1 MPTTAGVKLKVRTA
15 LRSRPSRPLAIEGR
29 SGAGKTRLLR
39 EMGAGAEGWWWC
51 SARDYAED
59 AVEAVRA
66 ERYPKFVSAVAT
78 DARPLVIE
86 HIEDLRA
93 RPRTRTELRRAL
105 LLRAAAGGTTILTL
119 TTGRGRREIVR
130 WLGQWADVVELARPV
145 ASPRAPLRASRR

>member
-29 SGAGKTRLLR
+29 SGVGKTRLLR
-39 EMGAGAEGWWWC
+39 ELAADAEGWWWC
-51 SARDYAED
+51 SARDYVED

-66 ERYPKFVSAVAT
+66 ERYSTFVSAVAT

-86 HIEDLRA
+86 HIQDLRA
-93 RPRTRTELRRAL
+93 QPRTRAELRHAL

-119 TTGRGRREIVR
+119 TTGRSRREIVR
-130 WLGQWADVVELARPV
+130 WLGRWADVVELARS
-145 ASPRAPLRASRR
+145 ATSPRAPLRASRR